1 VCVCVCASLFM
12 ILFEHE
18 GYADIA
24 GEARLQGAMCGC
36 WSECWQGSEVARQAG
51 GGGGGPMEEEEE
63 EKGS

>member
-1 VCVCVCASLFM
+1 M
-12 ILFEHE
+12 IFEHE